1 VQPET
6 PTHKRINNLNVG
18 ACPRRKKPG
27 ITEMKLTTK
36 MLAMLQTYTRDNEN
50 DNGKVPFV
58 VYFKMLIARDSG
70 NNAWIE
76 K

>member
-1 VQPET
+1 
-6 PTHKRINNLNVG
+6 
-18 ACPRRKKPG
+18 
-27 ITEMKLTTK
+27 MKLTTK
-36 MLAMLQTYTRDNEN
+36 MLAMLQSYTRDNEN